1 MAGISKSEKRKG
13 SGVIGVV
20 VGLSVAVVVP
30 GVVVVVVDAVDAVV
44 GGNLLRLPK
53 AGAMSFGLFL
63 REAEKLAFFAG
74 LKNKQGSIITHIIF
88 SDTERLSRLKSQN
101 RIEQGSSVAS

>member
-13 SGVIGVV
+13 IGVV

-30 GVVVVVVDAVDAVV
+30 GVVVVEVDADDAVV

-63 REAEKLAFFAG
+63 REAGKLAFFAG
-74 LKNKQGSIITHIIF
+74 LKNKPCTIITHIYVIF